1 PSDHLLIHWGM
12 VGAVYPFWMMV
23 ATHVGRLLRLQ
34 GSAAASQIQRR
45 IREQYGER
53 ATVSVATR
61 RVLRSFV
68 DWGVL
73 RDTESDG
80 IYSAGI
86 ITPVQD
92 LRLTV
97 WLTEALLR
105 ASANDSVPLWDLVNS
120 PSLFPFRI
128 ETVSAG

>member
-1 PSDHLLIHWGM
+1 M
-12 VGAVYPFWMMV
+12 
-23 ATHVGRLLRLQ
+23 
-34 GSAAASQIQRR
+34 
-45 IREQYGER
+45 REQYGER
-53 ATVSVATR
+53 ETVSVATK

-92 LRLTV
+92 LRLTAWV
-97 WLTEALLR
+97 TEAVLR
-105 ASANDSVPLWDLVNS
+105 ASANDSVLLRDVVNS
-120 PSLFPFRI
+120 PGLFPFRI
-128 ETVSAG
+128 EFVSAASIRTVSQRLDVLRQGLDEDVVMLKG